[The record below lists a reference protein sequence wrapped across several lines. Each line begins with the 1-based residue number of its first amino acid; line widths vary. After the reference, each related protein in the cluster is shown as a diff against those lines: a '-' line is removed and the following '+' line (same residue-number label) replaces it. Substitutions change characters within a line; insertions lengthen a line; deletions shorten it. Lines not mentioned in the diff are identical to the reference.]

1 MIDFAHATEY
11 DAHMYEKLWDL
22 IIYRILYINTSS
34 FDFLKFSTEEYCI
47 LINWAKSNANIYS

>member
-34 FDFLKFSTEEYCI
+34 FDFLKFSME
-47 LINWAKSNANIYS
+47 